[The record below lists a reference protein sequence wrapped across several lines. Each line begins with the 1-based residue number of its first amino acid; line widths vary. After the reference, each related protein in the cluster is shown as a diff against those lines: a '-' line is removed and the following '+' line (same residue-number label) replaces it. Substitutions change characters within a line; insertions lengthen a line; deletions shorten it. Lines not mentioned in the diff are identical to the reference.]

1 MALFRLRI
9 FLFFTILNT
18 RNLKTKNLSIPD
30 PSCILYHVIC
40 VSSSSFFLLF
50 LFIYHTQNDYEA
62 DGRIL
67 NVSFSAKRPDLPGEV
82 LYTQQFLQ
90 ERVYLRRHALTKLT
104 TLQVIMF
111 TPLYTH
117 HLLRRYITISDVV
130 RMIWTSLRTNE
141 HNIAKLHSFHSSINF
156 LY

>member
-1 MALFRLRI
+1 LKTKKSLNSRPVVYYIPCDLCFFFFFFFFI
-9 FLFFTILNT
+9 FLF
-18 RNLKTKNLSIPD
+18 
-30 PSCILYHVIC
+30 LY
-40 VSSSSFFLLF
+40 

-117 HLLRRYITISDVV
+117 HLLLRRYITISDVV
-130 RMIWTSLRTNE
+130 RMIQTSLRNE
-141 HNIAKLHSFHSSINF
+141 QTHKIAKLHSFHSSINF

>member
-1 MALFRLRI
+1 MFCLTFIRFVLPFWYIPSRI
-9 FLFFTILNT
+9 FLFLRSKKISQFH
-18 RNLKTKNLSIPD
+18 
-30 PSCILYHVIC
+30 PSLICYFLCVLFFVIY
-40 VSSSSFFLLF
+40 
-50 LFIYHTQNDYEA
+50 LFIIHVYMQNDYEA

-111 TPLYTH
+111 TPTLP
-117 HLLRRYITISDVV
+117 LLLLFFSGCGCLVLATNTQS
-130 RMIWTSLRTNE
+130 SPPRTP
-141 HNIAKLHSFHSSINF
+141 HSFSSINS
-156 LY
+156 